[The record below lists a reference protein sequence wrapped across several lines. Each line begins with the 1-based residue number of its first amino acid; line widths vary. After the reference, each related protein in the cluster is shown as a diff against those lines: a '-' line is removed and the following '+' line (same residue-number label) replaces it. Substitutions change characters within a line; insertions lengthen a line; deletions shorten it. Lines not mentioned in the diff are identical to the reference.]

1 MSARIA
7 FNGPQSL
14 VMRCVLPGRTIVI
27 PWGRG
32 VGKSWFIR
40 RLAYLL
46 IAQWEHRERQT
57 PSGRVRGIRIVFLLP
72 TFKMFRDVHSRAML
86 DELQNEF
93 ASLEASVDRT
103 TFTVTF
109 PGGSSIQVFPASDHG
124 GQRARG
130 IRADVAMVDEADDT
144 DSEIYDGVVTPWFTE
159 PWSLKIRI
167 VSGTPK
173 RGRHGLLFRLHEAGL
188 KGRRIRAGRTDG
200 FSLEELD
207 ALARFYTVHATYK
220 HAPQNVDQREVET
233 ARVTMPAATFDREYN
248 CNFDAGEGLVYPFDE
263 AFHVREPPS
272 LDFFSEF
279 ICGVDHGWTDPGV
292 LLLGG
297 IVGNGQDA
305 ELWLL
310 DEQYKSEAPNSHWD
324 ALAKAWDIQA
334 GKKVQFWADRSRP
347 DRIDAFRHQGLAIQA
362 GDSDP
367 NAIAA
372 GISRVADLLFIR
384 QVEEIGPKFL
394 SLVSRKARLYVSP
407 GCTNTIREFGLY
419 RRKKNPD
426 GTFSEDPQDK
436 DNHTMDA
443 LRYMVLGRFGRMPNQ
458 RTVVSGR

>member
-57 PSGRVRGIRIVFLLP
+57 PSGSVRGIRIVFLLP

-263 AFHVREPPS
+263 AFHVQEPPPLS
-272 LDFFSEF
+272 SFREF
-279 ICGVDHGWTDPGV
+279 IVGMDHGWVDAGV
-292 LLLGG
+292 LVLAG
-297 IVGNGQDA
+297 IQGHGNDA
-305 ELWLL
+305 TLWLL
-310 DEQYKSEAPNSHWD
+310 DEWYESECPNEVWNER
-324 ALAKAWDIQA
+324 AKGWHFA
-334 GKKVQFWADRSRP
+334 KFWPDPSRP
-347 DRIDAFRHQGLAIQA
+347 DRINDLRSAGLKVGETDNDIH
-362 GDSDP
+362 GG
-367 NAIAA
+367 IA
-372 GISRVADLLFIR
+372 RVADLLFIR
-384 QVEEIGPKFL
+384 SSEDGE
-394 SLVSRKARLYVSP
+394 RRARCYVSP
-407 GCTNTIREFGLY
+407 KCKNTIREFGLY
-419 RRKKNPD
+419 RRKKRAD
-426 GTFSEDPQDK
+426 GTFDEDPEDRN
-436 DNHTMDA
+436 NHAMDA
-443 LRYMVLGRFGRMPNQ
+443 IRYLAVGRFGRGPNY
-458 RTVVSGR
+458 RTLVSGR